1 MGYLID
7 SASYLGLFL
16 CVSMTAL
23 VFYVYSNIVYYKIYS
38 EGYSVM
44 FQTALTIIKMNSE
57 KISTLEDP
65 IEIFQILQNMPR
77 RLIDCHQFM
86 NVSFFFFL

>member
-1 MGYLID
+1 MYDSIDLI
-7 SASYLGLFL
+7 YI
-16 CVSMTAL
+16 
-23 VFYVYSNIVYYKIYS
+23 YSNIVHYKIYS
-38 EGYSVM
+38 EGYSIM

-86 NVSFFFFL
+86 NVSLFSFFVFSNNVFLRFSF